1 MVSVYMQSTSQL
13 LLFTLSLQISM
24 SVLLTMAAVLTPV
37 LTLMVT
43 TCAHV
48 DLVIDEPNPNQCV
61 GKTALHTKHLCT
73 PPLCL
78 HISYSTLVLPCLVTH
93 SSCLQLSHAHQ
104 PLWHHRMAPSH
115 ALVSRSLT
123 RTAPLLVML
132 VSHLLVLSYDSA
144 NPTISGMEWM

>member
-1 MVSVYMQSTSQL
+1 MVSVYMQSQSA
-13 LLFTLSLQISM
+13 
-24 SVLLTMAAVLTPV
+24 AAVYSI
-37 LTLMVT
+37 T
-43 TCAHV
+43 TDINECATNNGGCTHTCTNTDGDYV
-48 DLVIDEPNPNQCV
+48 CSCRPGYDEPNPNQCV